1 MKILIVNK
9 FYYRRGG
16 DCAYSMDL
24 ENLLKAH
31 GHEVAFYSMQYPL
44 NEKSEWDKYFRSEV
58 SVSPKRIIPFLRM
71 FFSPYGDKNTK
82 KTFSKILDDFKPDVV
97 HLNNIHTSISP
108 IVAEL
113 AHIRGIRVVWTLHDY
128 KLICPSYGLYLNGKT
143 CELCVGGC
151 KKNAIKNKCLKNNL
165 LASWIGYKE
174 AICWN
179 RQRLEDCT
187 DLFICPSNFMR
198 EKMMADSFDEKKLIH
213 LCNFINFPK
222 LSKAPVR
229 KKQYCVVGRLT
240 KIKGIETLL
249 EAASKLPYDLFVIGT
264 GDLEASLK
272 EKYKDCSQIHFMGHQ
287 SKDVCLSY
295 LQESAFSVIASE
307 CFDNNPLS
315 VIESLCCGTPVIGA
329 RIGGIPELIKDG
341 INGKLFSSGNADEL
355 KEAIDF
361 MMKNPIAIDANEEQE
376 KFSAEQYYSKLIDLY
391 TGNK

>member
-1 MKILIVNK
+1 
-9 FYYRRGG
+9 
-16 DCAYSMDL
+16 MDL
-24 ENLLKAH
+24 ENLLKSH

-44 NEKSEWDKYFRSEV
+44 NEQSAWNKYFRSEV

-113 AHIRGIRVVWTLHDY
+113 AHKRGIKVVWTLHDY

-143 CELCVGGC
+143 CELCVGAC

-165 LASWIGYKE
+165 VASWIGYKE
-174 AICWN
+174 ALCWN
-179 RQRLEDCT
+179 RQRLDDCT
-187 DLFICPSNFMR
+187 DVFICPSNFMR
-198 EKMMADSFDEKKLIH
+198 EKMMADGFDEKKLIH
-213 LCNFINFPK
+213 LCNFINFPE

-264 GDLEASLK
+264 GDLEVALK
-272 EKYKDCSQIHFMGHQ
+272 EKYKSCSQIHFMGHQ
-287 SKDVCLSY
+287 SKDTCLSY
-295 LQESAFSVIASE
+295 LQESAFSVIPSE
-307 CFDNNPLS
+307 WYENKPLS
-315 VIESLCCGTPVIGA
+315 VIESLFTGTPVLGA
-329 RIGGIPELIKDG
+329 RIGGIPELISDG
-341 INGKLFSSGNADEL
+341 ENGKLFTSGDIAEL
-355 KEAIDF
+355 KEAIKS
-361 MMKNPIAIDANEEQE
+361 MMESPLKIDAYTERKKYSTEHYYEQLM
-376 KFSAEQYYSKLIDLY
+376 KIYRREQ
-391 TGNK
+391 